1 MGVPDKIFTALAAS
15 HNDVTQSTVK
25 GAQVFSHEDNAF
37 AVLRGKGVGLLKLGV
52 PQHTALFEFCRSGVV
67 EAQDDGWSQV
77 ELSQMDMALLAD
89 YMGAAYRGVAPRKR
103 LVF

>member
-1 MGVPDKIFTALAAS
+1 MGVPDKIFTALAVS
-15 HNDVTQSTVK
+15 NNDVTQSNVK

-37 AVLRGKGVGLLKLGV
+37 AVLRGKGVGLLKLGA